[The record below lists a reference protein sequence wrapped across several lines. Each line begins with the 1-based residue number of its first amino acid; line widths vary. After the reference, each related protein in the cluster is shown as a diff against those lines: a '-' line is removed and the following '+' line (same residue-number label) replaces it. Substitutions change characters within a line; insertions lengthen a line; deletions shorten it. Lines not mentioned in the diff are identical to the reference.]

1 LRTTDQANLGKKQAT
16 ISKTNKQ
23 KRKQQQQKQKTGM
36 KAGGMP
42 QAVGYLPSKCE
53 ALSSNYST
61 TKTKTK

>member
-42 QAVGYLPSKCE
+42 QAVG
-53 ALSSNYST
+53 
-61 TKTKTK
+61 